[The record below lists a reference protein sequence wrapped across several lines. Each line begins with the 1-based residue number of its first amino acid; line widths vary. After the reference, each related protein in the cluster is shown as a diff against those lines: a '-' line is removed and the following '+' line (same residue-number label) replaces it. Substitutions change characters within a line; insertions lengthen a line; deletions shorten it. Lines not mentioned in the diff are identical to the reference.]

1 MGRISKYTA
10 VSAPAD
16 TDALPTV
23 QAGVTKKVLL
33 SVLKTF
39 FRTMDQIPTPDSPAA
54 GKNII
59 YPKSDNKLYILHSDG
74 TEVEVGASA
83 QAGEGLI
90 GTPGAAGFAVGICP
104 LANLPTGMTPLAGY
118 NVVGDSNY
126 GNYQLSDGSVMVFIP
141 KFYYRIAHASNPT
154 YAVHGVNSIDV
165 KGIDTYADTAAAN
178 AAGYAL
184 HRAFIDGGV
193 EQPGVFV
200 DKYKCSK
207 NVLGTGYVASSI
219 LNGLPLSSAAA
230 HNPFSGCT
238 GGADAY
244 YSTIDLAHRR
254 DGVNGAVN
262 ADSIFF
268 CASIFIHA
276 ALAML
281 SLAHGQAAVSTAN
294 CAWYHAT
301 YNYPKGLNNNNLAA
315 ADADDNA
322 LTYVTDGYSN
332 CGKTGSGSPF
342 AKTTHNGQ
350 TCGVADLNG
359 LMWEISIGATCIATS
374 PAIEAMTAANPCKL
388 TITAH
393 GKATGDYA
401 QVNAITQASWL
412 NLKDKIYKLTKIDD
426 NNFTLDGIDT
436 SSYEASVAIAGMSRA
451 AACVVTWVGHGLTG
465 ANNKVRFAAI
475 TQADWTALNGTEQ
488 TITVIDVD
496 SFSIAVNTSGYAAD
510 YDAGTD
516 PGTVT
521 KGVYNAAVDAGTI
534 TKGVWYAAKEATAMK
549 EFTNGNSVATD
560 HWGATGAA
568 AMMEIF
574 VPVFETSGGGAFAQR
589 MGSGANQVLS
599 EALSGANRLLTG
611 IGSPKDANGIDTT
624 GTNLFGKDYW
634 YQYIANELCLLHGGT
649 WPDSTYAGVWHV
661 AWSLSRTT
669 SYGNV
674 GFRAA
679 CYPD

>member
-1 MGRISKYTA
+1 MARISKYPA
-10 VSAPAD
+10 VTVPAD
-16 TDALPTV
+16 SDAFIVV
-23 QAGVTKKVLL
+23 QAGTTKKVAM
-33 SVLKTF
+33 SNVKAF
-39 FRTMDQIPTPDSPAA
+39 
-54 GKNII
+54 II
-59 YPKSDNKLYILHSDG
+59 ES
-74 TEVEVGASA
+74 
-83 QAGEGLI
+83 QAGVGLI
-90 GTPGAAGFAVGICP
+90 GTPGAAGFGVGICP
-104 LANLPTGMTPLAGY
+104 LESLPSGFTPLPGH

-126 GNYQLSDGSVMVFIP
+126 GNYQFSDGSVMVFIP

-154 YAVHGVNSIDV
+154 YAVHGVNSIDI

-193 EQPGVFV
+193 ERPGFFV

-207 NVLGTGYVASSI
+207 NALGTGYVASSI
-219 LNGLPLSSAAA
+219 LNGLPLSSAAD

-238 GGADAY
+238 GGANAY
-244 YSTIDLAHRR
+244 YSAIDLAHRR
-254 DGVNGAVN
+254 DGANGAVN
-262 ADSIFF
+262 AASRFF
-268 CASIFIHA
+268 CTSIFIHA

-281 SLAHGQAAVSTAN
+281 SLAHGQAAVSAVN

-315 ADADDNA
+315 ADVDDNA
-322 LTYVTDGYSN
+322 LTYVSDGYSN

-359 LMWEISIGATCIATS
+359 LLWEISIGVTCIATS
-374 PAIEAMTAANPCKL
+374 PAIEAMTAANPCTL

-393 GKATGDYA
+393 GKATGDYI
-401 QVNAITQASWL
+401 QINAITQASWL
-412 NLKDKIYKLTKIDD
+412 NLISKIYKLTKVDD
-426 NNFTLDGIDT
+426 NSFTLDGINT
-436 SSYEASVAIAGMSRA
+436 SSYETSVAIAGMSRA
-451 AACVVTWVGHGLTG
+451 AVCVVTWVGHELTG
-465 ANNKVRFAAI
+465 ANNKVRFSGI

-496 SFSIAVNTSGYAAD
+496 SFSIAVDTSGYAAD
-510 YDAGTD
+510 YDAGD

-534 TKGVWYAAKEATAMK
+534 TKGVWYAAKEVVAMK
-549 EFTNGNSVATD
+549 IFTQGNSAATD
-560 HWGATGAA
+560 HWGATGVA
-568 AMMEIF
+568 AMMDVF
-574 VPVFETSGGGAFAQR
+574 TPVFETASGGVLAQR
-589 MGSGANQVLS
+589 MGSGSNQVLS

-611 IGSPKDANGIDTT
+611 MGSPKDANGIDTT

-634 YQYIANELCLLHGGT
+634 YQYITNELCLIRGGY
-649 WPDSTYAGVWHV
+649 WLYSPYAGVWNVHWV
-661 AWSLSRTT
+661 DARGSS
-669 SYGNV
+669 SYYV